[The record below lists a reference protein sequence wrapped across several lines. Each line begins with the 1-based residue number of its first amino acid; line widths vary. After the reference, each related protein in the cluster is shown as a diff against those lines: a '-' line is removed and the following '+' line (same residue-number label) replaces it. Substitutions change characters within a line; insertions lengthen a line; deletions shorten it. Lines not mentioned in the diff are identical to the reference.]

1 MATWQIGT
9 WLIYSQH
16 KSSAVL
22 CNTRTHA
29 RTHTSALI
37 ALMHMLACNF
47 AVGFART
54 VRAGV
59 AYQAALS
66 MHLHS

>member
-1 MATWQIGT
+1 
-9 WLIYSQH
+9 
-16 KSSAVL
+16 
-22 CNTRTHA
+22 
-29 RTHTSALI
+29 
-37 ALMHMLACNF
+37 MHMLAYNF

-66 MHLHS
+66 MHLHVTSLTYAFCAAMITKNQ